1 MENIK
6 IMPML
11 VMRGVVVFPDS
22 TVHFDVGRKMSILA
36 VNSAMENGRM
46 IYLAAQ
52 DDVTIEQPKLKDVAP
67 IGCIAVIKQVLKLPG
82 DNNLR
87 IVVKGLHRAKVAECL
102 TAEPY
107 YTVAVDPIFARPGR
121 PNQLRKEALLRN
133 LRDAFD
139 QYVSLS
145 AGHISDDVVAAVIGD
160 DDPGH
165 LADYIASN
173 LPMAWED
180 KQYILEQTSDNRRA
194 EELIVL
200 LHRECGILKY
210 ENEITAKVQHNIE
223 ENQREYY
230 LREQMRVLGEELN
243 GPDDD
248 DEIEQ
253 YYGKV
258 ASLTAPDYVKDKLRK
273 EVAKLSKMP
282 SGAHEATVVR
292 GYLDCCIEL
301 PWDAVTTDKI
311 DIKKEEA
318 ILDKDHYGLKKVKQ
332 RIIEMLAV
340 RKLAPERQGQIICLV
355 GPPGVGKTS
364 IASSVARSMGRK
376 FARVSL
382 GGVKDESE
390 IRGHRRTYIGAMPGR
405 LIDAIKQSG
414 VSNPLILLD
423 EIDKVGNDYK
433 GDCSSALL
441 EALDPEQNK
450 TFVDHFID
458 MPYDLSRVLFI
469 TTANDTS
476 TIPAPLLDR
485 MEVIELASYTRE
497 EKYQIAKA
505 HLVKKQ
511 IKNHGLT
518 AQNCKIADGVL
529 YELIDSYTREG
540 GVRRLEREIASLC
553 RKAAYKIA
561 TGDVEKVKINPADLK
576 ELIGPK
582 RYKPETVVG
591 ATDEVGV
598 VNGLAWTS
606 VGGELMKLEVAALAG
621 TGKIELT
628 GSLGDVMKESART
641 AVSYV
646 RSVAAK
652 YGIDTDFYK
661 NTDLHIHATEAA
673 VPKDGPSAG
682 ITMAVAILSAL
693 SGRKIRHDVAM
704 TGEISLRGNVLAI
717 GGLKEKTMAAYRAG
731 VKTVI
736 IPADNEPD
744 LAEIEKIV
752 YDNTEFV
759 ICSNMSKVL
768 ETALVP
774 NRMQADDIADIS
786 VVPVPSKKGNASHAI
801 MQGEI

>member
-11 VMRGVVVFPDS
+11 IMRGVVVFPDA

-52 DDVTIEQPKLKDVAP
+52 DDITLEQPKFKDVAP
-67 IGCIAVIKQVLKLPG
+67 VGCVAVIKQVLKLPG
-82 DNNLR
+82 ENNIR
-87 IVVKGLHRAKVAECL
+87 IVVKGLHRARVAECL
-102 TAEPY
+102 TADPY
-107 YTVAVDPIFARPGR
+107 FTVAVDPIFARPGR

-145 AGHISDDVVAAVIGD
+145 SGHVSDDVITAVIND

-165 LADYIASN
+165 LADYIAAN

-194 EELIVL
+194 EELVVL

-230 LREQMRVLGEELN
+230 LREQLRVLGEELN
-243 GPDDD
+243 GPEED
-248 DEIEQ
+248 DEIDQ
-253 YYGKV
+253 YFAKV
-258 ASLTAPDYVKDKLRK
+258 NSLTAPDSVKEKLRK
-273 EVAKLSKMP
+273 EVTKLSKMP

-292 GYLDCCIEL
+292 GYLDTCIEL

-311 DIKKEEA
+311 DIKKAEA

-340 RKLAPERQGQIICLV
+340 RKLAPDRQGQIICLV

-364 IASSVARSMGRK
+364 IASSVARCMGRR

-414 VSNPLILLD
+414 VSNPLVLLD
-423 EIDKVGNDYK
+423 EIDKVGSDYK

-450 TFVDHFID
+450 TFVDHFVD
-458 MPYDLSRVLFI
+458 MPYDLSKVLFI

-485 MEVIELASYTRE
+485 MEVIELSSYTRE
-497 EKYQIAKA
+497 EKFQIAKN

-511 IKNHGLT
+511 LANHGLT
-518 AQNCKIADGVL
+518 AKTCKIADGVL

-540 GVRRLEREIASLC
+540 GVRKLEREIASLC

-561 TGDVEKVKINPADLK
+561 LGEVTQVKITAAQLKDL
-576 ELIGPK
+576 LGPK

-606 VGGELMKLEVAALAG
+606 VGGELMKLEVSALAG

-646 RSVAAK
+646 RSVADK
-652 YGIDTDFYK
+652 YGIDADFYK

-693 SGRKIRHDVAM
+693 SGRKIKHDVAM
-704 TGEISLRGNVLAI
+704 TGEISLRGNVLPI

-731 VKTVI
+731 VKQVI

-744 LAEIEKIV
+744 LAEIEKVV
-752 YDNTEFV
+752 YDNVEFI
-759 ICSNMSKVL
+759 ICSEMSKVL
-768 ETALVP
+768 ETALVSDVVCTDGAEK
-774 NRMQADDIADIS
+774 MS
-786 VVPVPSKKGNASHAI
+786 VVPVVSNRGASHAV

>member
-11 VMRGVVVFPDS
+11 IMRGVVVFPDS

-52 DDVTIEQPKLKDVAP
+52 DDITLEQPKFKDVAP

-87 IVVKGLHRAKVAECL
+87 IVVKGLHRARVAECL

-107 YTVAVDPIFARPGR
+107 FTVAVDPIFARPGR

-139 QYVSLS
+139 QYVTLS
-145 AGHISDDVVAAVIGD
+145 SGHISDDVIAAVIGD

-180 KQYILEQTSDNRRA
+180 KQYILEQTSDNKRA
-194 EELIVL
+194 EELVVL

-230 LREQMRVLGEELN
+230 LREQLRVLGEELN
-243 GPDDD
+243 GPDED

-311 DIKKEEA
+311 DIKKAEA
-318 ILDKDHYGLKKVKQ
+318 ILEKDHYGLKKVKQ

-364 IASSVARSMGRK
+364 IASSVARCMGRK

-414 VSNPLILLD
+414 VSNPLVLLD
-423 EIDKVGNDYK
+423 EIDKVGSDYK

-485 MEVIELASYTRE
+485 MEVIELSSYTRE
-497 EKYQIAKA
+497 EKFQIAKA

-518 AQNCKIADGVL
+518 AKNCKIADSVI

-553 RKAAYKIA
+553 RKAAYRIA
-561 TGDVEKVKINPADLK
+561 LGDTDKVRITASDLK
-576 ELIGPK
+576 QLLGPK

-591 ATDEVGV
+591 SADEVGV

-606 VGGELMKLEVAALAG
+606 VGGELMKLEVSALPG

-646 RSVAAK
+646 RSVASE
-652 YGIDTDFYK
+652 YGIDTEFYK

-704 TGEISLRGNVLAI
+704 TGEISLRGKVLPI

-744 LAEIEKIV
+744 LSEIEPVV
-752 YDNTEFV
+752 YENTEFV
-759 ICSNMSKVL
+759 ICSDMCKVL
-768 ETALVP
+768 ETALVSEGSITEETKSI
-774 NRMQADDIADIS
+774 D
-786 VVPVPSKKGNASHAI
+786 VLPVTAKKGSVSRAI
-801 MQGEI
+801 MQGDI

>member
-52 DDVTIEQPKLKDVAP
+52 DDITLENPKFKDVAP
-67 IGCIAVIKQVLKLPG
+67 VGCIAVIKQVLKLPG

-107 YTVAVDPIFARPGR
+107 YTVAVDPIYSRPGR

-139 QYVSLS
+139 QYVTTSS
-145 AGHISDDVVAAVIGD
+145 GHISDDVIAAVIGD

-230 LREQMRVLGEELN
+230 LREQLRVLGEELN
-243 GPDDD
+243 GPDED
-248 DEIEQ
+248 DEIDQ
-253 YYGKV
+253 YYAKV
-258 ASLTAPDYVKDKLRK
+258 ASLTAPDYVKDKLHK

-301 PWDAVTTDKI
+301 PWNAVTVDKI
-311 DIKKEEA
+311 DIKKAEA
-318 ILDKDHYGLKKVKQ
+318 ILEKDHYGLKKVKQ

-405 LIDAIKQSG
+405 LIDAVKQCG

-423 EIDKVGNDYK
+423 EIDKVGSDYK

-469 TTANDTS
+469 TTANDAS

-485 MEVIELASYTRE
+485 MEVIELSSYTRE
-497 EKYQIAKA
+497 EKHQIAKA

-511 IKNHGLT
+511 IVNHGLT
-518 AQNCKIADGVL
+518 AKNCKISDGVI

-540 GVRRLEREIASLC
+540 GVRKLEREIASLC
-553 RKAAYKIA
+553 RKSAYKIA
-561 TGDVEKVKINPADLK
+561 LGETECVRIGVKDLPQ
-576 ELIGPK
+576 LLGPK
-582 RYKPETVVG
+582 RYKPESVVG
-591 ATDEVGV
+591 AVDEVGV

-606 VGGELMKLEVAALAG
+606 VGGELMKLEVSALAG

-628 GSLGDVMKESART
+628 GSLGDVMKESAKT

-646 RSVAAK
+646 RSVADK
-652 YGIDTDFYK
+652 YGIDSEFYK

-704 TGEISLRGNVLAI
+704 TGEISLRGKVLPI

-736 IPADNEPD
+736 IPAENEPN
-744 LAEIEKIV
+744 LADVESVVCENV
-752 YDNTEFV
+752 DFV
-759 ICSNMSKVL
+759 VCSDMEKVL
-768 ETALVP
+768 DTALVSL
-774 NRMQADDIADIS
+774 NDTTTKAANLDI
-786 VVPVPSKKGNASHAI
+786 VPVVSKKGNTSRAI
-801 MQGEI
+801 MQGEV

>member
-11 VMRGVVVFPDS
+11 VMRGVVVFPDA
-22 TVHFDVGRKMSILA
+22 TVHFDVGRKMSIHA

-46 IYLAAQ
+46 IYLASQ
-52 DDVTIEQPKLKDVAP
+52 DDITLEQPKFKDVAP
-67 IGCIAVIKQVLKLPG
+67 VGCIAVIKQVLKLPG

-87 IVVKGLHRAKVAECL
+87 IVVKGLNRAKVAECL
-102 TAEPY
+102 STEPY
-107 YTVAVDPIFARPGR
+107 FTVAVDPIYARPGR

-145 AGHISDDVVAAVIGD
+145 QGHISDDVIAAVIGD

-165 LADYIASN
+165 LADYIAAN

-194 EELIVL
+194 EELVVL

-210 ENEITAKVQHNIE
+210 ENEINAKVQQNIE
-223 ENQREYY
+223 ANQREYY

-248 DEIEQ
+248 DEIGQ

-258 ASLTAPDYVKDKLRK
+258 ASLTAPDYVKDKLHK
-273 EVAKLSKMP
+273 EVTKLSKMP

-292 GYLDCCIEL
+292 NYLDCCIEL

-311 DIKKEEA
+311 DIKKAEA
-318 ILDKDHYGLKKVKQ
+318 ILDKDHFGLKKVKQ

-405 LIDAIKQSG
+405 LIDAIKQCG

-423 EIDKVGNDYK
+423 EIDKVGSDYK

-485 MEVIELASYTRE
+485 MEVIELSSYTRE
-497 EKYQIAKA
+497 EKFQIAKT

-518 AQNCKIADGVL
+518 TKNCKIGDGVL

-540 GVRRLEREIASLC
+540 GVRKLEREIASLC

-561 TGDVEKVKINPADLK
+561 GGEQSSVRINVGDLK
-576 ELIGPK
+576 EMLGPK

-591 ATDEVGV
+591 SADQVGV

-606 VGGELMKLEVAALAG
+606 VGGELMKLEVVALAG

-646 RSVAAK
+646 RSVASK
-652 YGIDTDFYK
+652 FGIDTEFYK

-704 TGEISLRGNVLAI
+704 TGEISLTGNVLAI

-759 ICSNMSKVL
+759 ICAKMDKVL
-768 ETALVP
+768 ERALVP
-774 NRMQADDIADIS
+774 ENKKMDCVDTVS
-786 VVPVPSKKGNASHAI
+786 PVVASNKKGSSNHAI

>member
-11 VMRGVVVFPDS
+11 VMRGVVVFPDA

-46 IYLAAQ
+46 IYLAPQ
-52 DDVTIEQPKLKDVAP
+52 DDITLEQPKFKDVAP
-67 IGCIAVIKQVLKLPG
+67 VGCVAVIKQVLKLPG

-87 IVVKGLHRAKVAECL
+87 IVVKGLHRARVAECL
-102 TAEPY
+102 TVEPY
-107 YTVAVDPIFARPGR
+107 FTVAVDPIYARPGR

-145 AGHISDDVVAAVIGD
+145 QGHISDDVIAAVIGD

-165 LADYIASN
+165 LADYIAAN

-194 EELIVL
+194 EELVVL

-210 ENEITAKVQHNIE
+210 ENEINAKVQHNIE

-248 DEIEQ
+248 DEIQQ

-258 ASLTAPDYVKDKLRK
+258 ASLTAPDYVKDKLHK
-273 EVAKLSKMP
+273 EVTKLSKMP

-292 GYLDCCIEL
+292 NYLDCCIEL

-311 DIKKEEA
+311 DIKKAEA
-318 ILDKDHYGLKKVKQ
+318 ILEKDHFGLKKVKQ

-364 IASSVARSMGRK
+364 IASSVARSMGRR

-382 GGVKDESE
+382 GGIKDESE

-423 EIDKVGNDYK
+423 EIDKVGSDYK

-450 TFVDHFID
+450 TFVDHFVD

-485 MEVIELASYTRE
+485 MEVIELSSYTRE
-497 EKYQIAKA
+497 EKFQIAKT

-511 IKNHGLT
+511 IRNHGLT
-518 AQNCKIADGVL
+518 AKNCKISDGVL

-540 GVRRLEREIASLC
+540 GVRKLEREIASLC
-553 RKAAYKIA
+553 RKAAYKVA
-561 TGDVEKVKINPADLK
+561 TGDETAVRINVSDLK
-576 ELIGPK
+576 ELLGPK

-591 ATDEVGV
+591 SADQIGV

-606 VGGELMKLEVAALAG
+606 VGGELMKLEVVALEG

-646 RSVAAK
+646 RSVASK
-652 YGIDTDFYK
+652 FGIDTEFYK

-704 TGEISLRGNVLAI
+704 TGEISLTGNVLAI

-759 ICSNMSKVL
+759 ICSKMDKVL

-774 NRMQADDIADIS
+774 ETKKVDCTKS
-786 VVPVPSKKGNASHAI
+786 VATVVVSNKKGSSNHAI

>member
-11 VMRGVVVFPDS
+11 IMRGVVVFPDA

-52 DDVTIEQPKLKDVAP
+52 DDITLEQPKFKDVAP
-67 IGCIAVIKQVLKLPG
+67 VGCVAVIKQVLKLPG
-82 DNNLR
+82 ENNIR
-87 IVVKGLHRAKVAECL
+87 IVVKGLHRARVAECL

-107 YTVAVDPIFARPGR
+107 FTVAVDPIFARPGR

-145 AGHISDDVVAAVIGD
+145 SGHVSDDVITAVIND

-165 LADYIASN
+165 LADYIAAN

-194 EELIVL
+194 EELVVL

-230 LREQMRVLGEELN
+230 LREQLRVLGEELN
-243 GPDDD
+243 GPEED
-248 DEIEQ
+248 DEIDQ
-253 YYGKV
+253 YFAKV
-258 ASLTAPDYVKDKLRK
+258 NSLTAPDSVKEKLRK
-273 EVAKLSKMP
+273 EVTKLSKMP

-292 GYLDCCIEL
+292 GYLDTCIEL

-311 DIKKEEA
+311 DIKKAEA

-340 RKLAPERQGQIICLV
+340 RKLAPDRQGQIICLV

-364 IASSVARSMGRK
+364 IASSVARCMGRR

-414 VSNPLILLD
+414 VSNPLVLLD
-423 EIDKVGNDYK
+423 EIDKVGSDYK

-450 TFVDHFID
+450 TFVDHFVD
-458 MPYDLSRVLFI
+458 MPYDLSKVLFI

-485 MEVIELASYTRE
+485 MEVIELSSYTRE
-497 EKYQIAKA
+497 EKFQIAKN

-511 IKNHGLT
+511 LANHGLT
-518 AQNCKIADGVL
+518 AKFCKISNGVL

-540 GVRRLEREIASLC
+540 GVRKLEREIASLC

-561 TGDVEKVKINPADLK
+561 LGETTRVNISAAQLKDL
-576 ELIGPK
+576 LGPK

-591 ATDEVGV
+591 ASDEVGV

-606 VGGELMKLEVAALAG
+606 VGGELMKLEVSALTG

-628 GSLGDVMKESART
+628 GSLGDIMKESART
-641 AVSYV
+641 AVSFV
-646 RSVAAK
+646 RSVADK
-652 YGIDTDFYK
+652 YGIDDDFYK

-693 SGRKIRHDVAM
+693 SGRKIKHDVAM
-704 TGEISLRGNVLAI
+704 TGEISLRGNVLPI

-731 VKTVI
+731 VKQVI

-744 LAEIEKIV
+744 LAEIEKVV
-752 YDNTEFV
+752 YDNVEFV
-759 ICSNMSKVL
+759 ICSEMSKVL

-774 NRMQADDIADIS
+774 DRVCTEGAEKIS
-786 VVPVPSKKGNASHAI
+786 VVPVVSNRGASHAV

>member
-11 VMRGVVVFPDS
+11 VMMGVVVFPDS

-311 DIKKEEA
+311 DIKKAEA

-364 IASSVARSMGRK
+364 IASSVARCMGRK

-598 VNGLAWTS
+598 VNGLAWTY

-693 SGRKIRHDVAM
+693 SGQKIRHDVAM

-774 NRMQADDIADIS
+774 KRMQADDIADIS
-786 VVPVPSKKGNASHAI
+786 VVPVPSKKGKASHAI